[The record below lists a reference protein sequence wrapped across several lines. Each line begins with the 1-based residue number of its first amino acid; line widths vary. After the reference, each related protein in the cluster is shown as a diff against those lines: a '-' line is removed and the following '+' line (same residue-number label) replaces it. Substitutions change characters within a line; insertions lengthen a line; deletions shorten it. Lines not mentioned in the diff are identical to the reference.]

1 MNLFPLI
8 RLVVFDMAGTTV
20 FDDDA
25 VNECLR
31 AALAAHGHPTTRD
44 AVNEVMGIA
53 KPLAIAHIA
62 RENTGVEP
70 APAHVQA
77 IYQDFEARMIRH
89 YATDPRVVAMPG
101 AAEVFTRLRAMGV
114 QVALDT
120 GFARPI
126 VNAILERLGWQVG
139 REIDA
144 SVTSD
149 EVPRGRPHPDL
160 IREAMRRTGI
170 EDPRS
175 VAKVGDTPS
184 DIAQGQASECSVVIG
199 ITHGSHTREQLAA
212 CSPTHLAADLA
223 EVLAIIEEQNRKA
236 VCS

>member
-1 MNLFPLI
+1 MHPSPLI
-8 RLVVFDMAGTTV
+8 HLVVFDMAGTTV
-20 FDDDA
+20 YDDDA

-31 AALAAHGHPTTRD
+31 AAMAAHGHPTTRD

-62 RENTGVEP
+62 RRNTGTEP
-70 APAHVQA
+70 EAAHVQA
-77 IYQDFEARMIRH
+77 IYRDFEARMMHH

-101 AAEVFTRLRAMGV
+101 AVQAFTQLREMGIR
-114 QVALDT
+114 VALDT

-126 VNAILERLGWQVG
+126 VNVILERLGWQIG
-139 REIDA
+139 RDIDA

-170 EDPRS
+170 EDPRA

-184 DIAQGQASECSVVIG
+184 DIAQGKASECPVVIG

-212 CSPTHLAADLA
+212 CGPTHLAADLA
-223 EVLAIIEEQNRKA
+223 EVVSIIEEENRKA
-236 VCS
+236 VGA